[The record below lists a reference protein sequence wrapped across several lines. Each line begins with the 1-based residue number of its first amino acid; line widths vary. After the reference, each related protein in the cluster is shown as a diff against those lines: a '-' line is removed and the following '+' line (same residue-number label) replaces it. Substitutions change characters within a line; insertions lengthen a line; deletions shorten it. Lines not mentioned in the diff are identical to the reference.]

1 MRDPYTV
8 LGVASDASKD
18 EIKAAFRRLAML
30 VHPDQNPDDF
40 GAQERFAEI
49 NAAYQLLGDPHRRS
63 LFDQGLIDA
72 RGKRR
77 AGTHGSTVKNPFA
90 GFTMNTKKVDPN
102 GESAEDIARRIFG
115 DAYEGMARPE
125 PAPANGPQA
134 KAANA
139 ETRPPEQRARRQTVD
154 DSPRMDDVPIDGAP
168 TQPEQD
174 ARQRRSLLDLALK
187 PLIDLFARPTPVLPS
202 GDSDIVAELTL
213 RLEDAL
219 AGKTGELTLE
229 DGRTI
234 PISLPR
240 GVLDGQ
246 HLRVAGEGS
255 ERADGSRSDVIV
267 LIRFAAHPEL
277 RPEAHDLH
285 VELPLG
291 IEEAV
296 FGTVKTVKGLDGP
309 AEVEVPA
316 WSGSDRTIRLAGR
329 GLPRAEGGRGD
340 LVVHLRVVL
349 SEEPDQKLIDMLQL
363 RRGEWFV

>member
-8 LGVASDASKD
+8 LGVESDASKD
-18 EIKAAFRRLAML
+18 EIKTAFRRLAML

-77 AGTHGSTVKNPFA
+77 AGAHGATVKNPFA

-115 DAYEGMARPE
+115 DAYEGMVRPE
-125 PAPANGPQA
+125 PAPANSPKA
-134 KAANA
+134 KA
-139 ETRPPEQRARRQTVD
+139 EPRPEQRERRETID
-154 DSPRMDDVPIDGAP
+154 DSPRIDDVPIDGAP
-168 TQPEQD
+168 VSAEQES
-174 ARQRRSLLDLALK
+174 RQRRSLLDLALK
-187 PLIDLFARPTPVLPS
+187 PLIDLFAWPSAPVQP
-202 GDSDIVAELTL
+202 GESDIVAELSLSLDDVLSRKSTDVTL
-213 RLEDAL
+213 D
-219 AGKTGELTLE
+219 
-229 DGRTI
+229 DGRKVAV
-234 PISLPR
+234 SLPR
-240 GVLDGQ
+240 GLTDGQ
-246 HLRVAGEGS
+246 HLRIVAEGS

-267 LIRFAAHPEL
+267 LIRFAAHPTL
-277 RPEAHDLH
+277 RPEGHDLH
-285 VELPLG
+285 LELPLG

-296 FGTVKTVKGLDGP
+296 FGTQKTVEGLDGP
-309 AEVEVPA
+309 ADVEIPA

-329 GLPRAEGGRGD
+329 GLPRPEGGRGD
-340 LVVHLRVVL
+340 LIVHLRVLL
-349 SEEPDQKLIDMLQL
+349 SREPDQKLIDMLQL